1 MHTAPHPPHR
11 HVILEIGTITTDFAP
26 GHRSVVSLNRR
37 IAYICLLIDD
47 GAQIVEYGFSD
58 RDERLLLSSFW
69 KRIKPY
75 DIVIA
80 ENDIDGQF
88 AFLCQRTLISGVW
101 LALPY
106 DLQTLYSHEL
116 VSARQLWEDLSLTGK
131 SNIPDPAMRISRR
144 RVPTTRVAELW
155 VRRELNALVAD
166 ARPAVHAVYRE
177 FLMVTGQGVPD
188 RYADWAEDDDEA
200 GSGDPEVSGS

>member
-1 MHTAPHPPHR
+1 MQTEPHPPHR
-11 HVILEIGTITTDFAP
+11 HVVLDIGTIATDFAP

-47 GAQIVEYGFSD
+47 GAQVLEYGFAD
-58 RDERLLLSSFW
+58 RDERLLLIGFW
-69 KRIKPY
+69 KRMMAY

-80 ENDIDGQF
+80 ESDVNGQF

-101 LALPY
+101 LNLPY

-116 VSARQLWEDLSLTGK
+116 VSVRQLWEDLSSTGK

-144 RVPTTRVAELW
+144 RVPATRVAELW
-155 VRRELNALVAD
+155 ARRELNAIVAD
-166 ARPAVHAVYRE
+166 ARPVVHAIYRE
-177 FLMVTGQGVPD
+177 FLLITGQEVSD
-188 RYADWAEDDDEA
+188 RYTDWTEDDDKA